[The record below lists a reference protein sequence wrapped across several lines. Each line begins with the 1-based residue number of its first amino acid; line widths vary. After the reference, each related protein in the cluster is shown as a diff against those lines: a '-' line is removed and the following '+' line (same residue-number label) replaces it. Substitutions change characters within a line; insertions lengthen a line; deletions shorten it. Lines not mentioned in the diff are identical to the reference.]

1 MNRKHLL
8 WLVGIALLVGLTV
21 AAGWRE
27 LSTALR
33 RGNPLVLLA
42 LCGVQVITLGIVAY
56 QWQYLLDRAGTA
68 VSFRL
73 AAVVTLAGTF
83 VESATPSSK
92 LGGMAATVYLFERTT
107 DAAYDTLSSVL
118 LAQKYVSLPPLAI
131 LVVGTVAVAV
141 TRTDVAVSSG
151 AYAAVGGFVAVV
163 VVLSLLFALFRRW
176 GATDSGGTV
185 TGDGGAVT
193 GDGGTATGEN
203 EPEPIAADGAGQ
215 ETDPLSRGISTLRSV
230 LREAGTLL
238 DRRSRYWLYAL
249 AFLLWVV
256 YPLKIYVVAVTLGV
270 DAGMTVAFV
279 GTYLAYLVSLAPVSP
294 GGTGTFEGTL
304 ALVYLA
310 AGVPFAD
317 GLSIALLGRV
327 VTFWFPLALSAA
339 TTGLLLTVD
348 DAVPSLQGVA
358 ETTGELLGRGRG

>member
-1 MNRKHLL
+1 MRRKHLL
-8 WLVGIALLVGLTV
+8 WLVGIALLAGLTV

-42 LCGVQVITLGIVAY
+42 LCGVQVITLGVVAY
-56 QWQYLLDRAGTA
+56 QWQYLLDRAGTG

-118 LAQKYVSLPPLAI
+118 LAQKYVSLPPLAV

-141 TRTDVAVSSG
+141 TRTDVTVSSG
-151 AYAAVGGFVAVV
+151 AYAAVGGFVGVV
-163 VVLSLLFALFRRW
+163 AVLSVLFSLLRRRKRD
-176 GATDSGGTV
+176 GSGPVASEESTV
-185 TGDGGAVT
+185 DEYS
-193 GDGGTATGEN
+193 TA
-203 EPEPIAADGAGQ
+203 EPIAADGAGQ
-215 ETDPLSRGISTLRSV
+215 EAGPLSRGISTFRSV

-270 DAGMTVAFV
+270 DAGVTVAFV
-279 GTYLAYLVSLAPVSP
+279 GTYLAYLVSLAPISP

-304 ALVYLA
+304 ALVYVA
-310 AGVPFAD
+310 AGVPFVD

-358 ETTGELLGRGRG
+358 ETTGELLGRGSG

>member
-56 QWQYLLDRAGTA
+56 QWQYLLGRAGA
-68 VSFRL
+68 AIPFRL

-176 GATDSGGTV
+176 GAT
-185 TGDGGAVT
+185 
-193 GDGGTATGEN
+193 GDGGTVTGEN

-215 ETDPLSRGISTLRSV
+215 ETDPLTRGISTLRSV

-238 DRRSRYWLYAL
+238 DRRSRYWLYTL

-270 DAGMTVAFV
+270 DAGVTVAFV
-279 GTYLAYLVSLAPVSP
+279 GTYLAYLVSLAPISP

-304 ALVYLA
+304 ALVYVA
-310 AGVPFAD
+310 AGVPFVD

-327 VTFWFPLALSAA
+327 VTFWFPLVLSAV

-358 ETTGELLGRGRG
+358 ETTGELLGRRSG

>member
-8 WLVGIALLVGLTV
+8 WLVGIALLAALTV
-21 AAGWRE
+21 GAGWRE
-27 LSTALR
+27 LVTALR

-42 LCGVQVITLGIVAY
+42 LCGVQVLTLGVVAY
-56 QWQYLLDRAGTA
+56 QWQYLLDRAGNG

-92 LGGMAATVYLFERTT
+92 LGGMAATVYLFEQTT

-118 LAQKYVSLPPLAI
+118 FAQKYVSLPPLAV
-131 LVVGTVAVAV
+131 LVVGTLAVAV
-141 TRTDVAVSSG
+141 TRADVAVSSG

-163 VVLSLLFALFRRW
+163 VLLSVLFTLVRRRKR
-176 GATDSGGTV
+176 GDSTAVASEAQATNGDS
-185 TGDGGAVT
+185 A
-193 GDGGTATGEN
+193 A
-203 EPEPIAADGAGQ
+203 EPIAADGAGI
-215 ETDPLSRGISTLRSV
+215 EASPITRALSTIRSV

-270 DAGMTVAFV
+270 DAGVTVAFV
-279 GTYLAYLVSLAPVSP
+279 GTYLAYLVSLAPISP

-304 ALVYLA
+304 AFVYVT
-310 AGVPFAD
+310 AGVPFVD

-339 TTGLLLTVD
+339 TTGLLFTVD